1 MDSQK
6 KYNRSVMLTPA
17 EIQDLRED
25 MKATMES
32 ADKYFTERIA
42 KDKDEKE
49 QKSAKKRLNKP

>member
-6 KYNRSVMLTPA
+6 KTIRSVMLTPA

-32 ADKYFTERIA
+32 ADKYLKERIA
-42 KDKDEKE
+42 KAKEEKE
-49 QKSAKKRLNKP
+49 QKLSKKRLNKS